1 MRICVFSIVN
11 YWQGANG
18 GMEIHGQLLSRGLVN
33 EGHHVSIISTKH
45 PDGKETE
52 EQQSIK
58 IYNLPNTVFGSRRN
72 QWIRESVR
80 KFYELHRQDPFDVIW
95 SQSFAAYG
103 LASSSRLNLT
113 IPIIPILHGCIHQE
127 FNSFKTNL
135 FGGHLAPFSL
145 LKIFAGL
152 FYSYC
157 MQQKPLLSISDRI
170 ITVSQELVN
179 DLKRWYGER
188 IATKTVPVF
197 NGIDPEVFRPDPQAR
212 NTIRTK
218 FQIQDNEILLM
229 TSGALNKEKGHHLAI
244 ESMLYLQ
251 REVPNTKLMIVG
263 SGEFRPLLERQVQ
276 ENGLQE
282 SIIFT
287 GFIPNHEMVKY
298 YNAADIYLMPT
309 LRIEGLP
316 FVLLEAMSCAKPVVA
331 THIGGNTSIIKDGEN
346 GFLIEPTN
354 IQQLRHY
361 IMLILKDDKIK
372 NKLSNSAR
380 ETVINDFTI
389 DKMVYQ
395 TVGLMNETIDSYK

>member
-1 MRICVFSIVN
+1 MHICTFSLVN
-11 YWQGANG
+11 YWQGVKG
-18 GMEIHGQLLSRGLVN
+18 GMEIHGKLLSEGLVN
-33 EGHHVSIISTKH
+33 RGHRVSFISTKH
-45 PDGKETE
+45 PDGKETGE
-52 EQQSIK
+52 ERGVK
-58 IYNLPNTVFGSRRN
+58 IYNLPNTVFASRRN

-80 KFYELHRQDPFDVIW
+80 KFYELHREDPFDVIW

-127 FNSFKTNL
+127 LNSFKTNL
-135 FGGHLAPFSL
+135 FAGHLAPFSL
-145 LKIFAGL
+145 PKIFAGL
-152 FYSYC
+152 FYSYY

-179 DLKRWYGER
+179 DLRRWYGKS

-212 NTIRTK
+212 KTIRTK

-276 ENGLQE
+276 DNGLQE